1 MALKLKSICSQ
12 IEDYINNNEDF
23 TKKPGRETV
32 VKVTELGASSIDITI
47 LCYTEFVNFSDF
59 LTIKQNLVFEI
70 ISVVSNNGSDFAFPS
85 RSLYFENQN
94 NKEVVQ
100 KKE

>member
-1 MALKLKSICSQ
+1 ML
-12 IEDYINNNEDF
+12 
-23 TKKPGRETV
+23 ETV

-59 LTIKQNLVFEI
+59 LKIKQNLVFEI